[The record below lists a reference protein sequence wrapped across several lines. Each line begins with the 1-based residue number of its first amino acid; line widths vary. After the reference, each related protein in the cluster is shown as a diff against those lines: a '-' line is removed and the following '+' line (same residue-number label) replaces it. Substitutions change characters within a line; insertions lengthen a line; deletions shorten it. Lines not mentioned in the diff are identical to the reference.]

1 MARELLTG
9 LGSQLRWSEQLGAGA
24 VRNGQQLS
32 TGISSRTSLG
42 FLTAR
47 QPQASTEL
55 STRKPGPQETEEGT
69 GQLLSPE
76 PRHWLPVTPTIS
88 VGQSSPRGHKST
100 PLHGSAVK
108 ESVAAS
114 SPPQRAT
121 EKEQAWEDRD
131 WTIEEMQRKV
141 PRGQEVQTEAP
152 EGDLLDG
159 PAHREGRNGRYV
171 AALATPLFCSCLVA
185 QPYPALCD
193 PIDCSSP
200 DSFVSGRLQA
210 RILGWVAISFSRG
223 SSCPRDGACISC
235 KSPALQAGSSPL
247 SHQGALDQTER
258 TIALLSRSAQ
268 AREWQFYTK
277 LSKWIKV
284 EIVIPRDHQK
294 LSKKGNEICYAVWHG
309 RE

>member
-1 MARELLTG
+1 MASISLWASLQGPAWASSQHGSHRLVQNFPHGSQG
-9 LGSQLRWSEQLGAGA
+9 LG
-24 VRNGQQLS
+24 
-32 TGISSRTSLG
+32 
-42 FLTAR
+42 R
-47 QPQASTEL
+47 QKQKVPVSY
-55 STRKPGPQETEEGT
+55 SG
-69 GQLLSPE
+69 LSPDTG
-76 PRHWLPVTPTIS
+76 TPSLQPYPWVKAVPGDTKA
-88 VGQSSPRGHKST
+88 P

-114 SPPQRAT
+114 NPPQRAT
-121 EKEQAWEDRD
+121 EKEQAWEDGD
-131 WTIEEMQRKV
+131 WIIEEMQRKV

-159 PAHREGRNGRYV
+159 PAHREGRNGRCV

-185 QPYPALCD
+185 QPYPAICD

-268 AREWQFYTK
+268 ARE
-277 LSKWIKV
+277 
-284 EIVIPRDHQK
+284 
-294 LSKKGNEICYAVWHG
+294 
-309 RE
+309 